1 MDLCVTE
8 PGQGSERT
16 YCTRQTPFP
25 REQLSEKPG
34 RAASELI
41 RPRGL
46 ISDFNSSG
54 LEYDTELKLDL

>member
-8 PGQGSERT
+8 PGLGSERT
-16 YCTRQTPFP
+16 YSTRQTPLH

-34 RAASELI
+34 RAASELVW
-41 RPRGL
+41 PRGL
-46 ISDFNSSG
+46 ISDFNSFR